1 MTFSLYIQYNKGKRL
16 RRAGITNMSI
26 NLQPTDG
33 KTSPLRELDW
43 QDDDYAMEVV
53 SGKLHDRDLDEIFD
67 NMRLLN
73 QRGDTFYSPS
83 MAESG
88 EHCIKVTIP
97 SEYLLL
103 IDQVARKYNDLDVT
117 DALRICLLHGLSI
130 YEHKIGYDIEQL
142 YDASV
147 KDQTSGSDI
156 SVAIYN
162 MKTCINIHGS
172 RHSLKIEGRM
182 YRLLN
187 RWSAHAGCTIQNFAG
202 LCILY
207 SFRSHTKIKAWVPKI
222 DKIIDPFEDSLKL
235 RIAILE
241 QNNSKMNT

>member
-1 MTFSLYIQYNKGKRL
+1 MTIDLTPK
-16 RRAGITNMSI
+16 
-26 NLQPTDG
+26 DD

-53 SGKLHDRDLDEIFD
+53 SHKLHDKNIDEIFG
-67 NMRLLN
+67 NMRLMN

-117 DALRICLLHGLSI
+117 DAMRICLLHGMSI

-147 KDQTSGSDI
+147 KEQASGSKV
-156 SVAIYN
+156 SVAVYN
-162 MKTCINIHGS
+162 MKSCANIQGK
-172 RHSLKIEGRM
+172 RYSLKIEGRLF
-182 YRLLN
+182 RLLN
-187 RWSAHAGCTIQNFAG
+187 LWSSHSGCTMQNFAG
-202 LCILY
+202 MCILY
-207 SFRSHTKIKAWVPKI
+207 SFRSHTKIKQWVPEI
-222 DKIIDPFEDSLKL
+222 DEIITPFEKSLKL
-235 RIAILE
+235 RIDILT
-241 QNNSKMNT
+241 QYNNRMNT